1 MISARVASSR
11 KVPIAF
17 PPEMY
22 DWLREVA
29 FRRRVPMAVVVRE
42 AIGEYRERA
51 DPQLTLM
58 LATSVDT
65 GSVRPPK

>member
-1 MISARVASSR
+1 
-11 KVPIAF
+11 
-17 PPEMY
+17 
-22 DWLREVA
+22 
-29 FRRRVPMAVVVRE
+29 MAVVVRE